1 MATRKINT
9 PEQTNA
15 DSVSNVLIVDI
26 RRLVA
31 DARTHV
37 ATTANATLT
46 LLYWRIGRRIH
57 ADVLAGAG
65 IGLGW
70 WATSAPP
77 SPMVVPVEAP
87 ELPTPMVSTPSSEVP
102 DGE

>member
-1 MATRKINT
+1 MSRDLFT
-9 PEQTNA
+9 PIA
-15 DSVSNVLIVDI
+15 
-26 RRLVA
+26 
-31 DARTHV
+31 
-37 ATTANATLT
+37 
-46 LLYWRIGRRIH
+46 IG
-57 ADVLAGAG
+57 AWLALAGAG